1 MTNLSP
7 AKAQGIAGEVRR
19 RIVERE
25 WRQGDRIPDEADLAA
40 EFGAARGTVNKAL
53 QILAEDRL
61 RLARAGRAVDHI
73 RSPSRAMQAR

>member
-1 MTNLSP
+1 MTKPSP

-40 EFGAARGTVNKAL
+40 EFGA
-53 QILAEDRL
+53 
-61 RLARAGRAVDHI
+61 
-73 RSPSRAMQAR
+73 SRASALDAENARSARR